1 VVDVSD
7 PASTPGGPGRR
18 WPDAALD
25 PLARLGLVEATMP
38 GSAFCEAVIDAPFD
52 EVWGY
57 VADLERAVPE
67 FDRLV
72 RRVRIR
78 SRRPD
83 AGEGAERLDMLA
95 WQVGLPVPLRF
106 DVRLEPGLCLMRGWG
121 RLYFVGMAARPEGDR
136 TRFRHVEGVPL
147 PGARLLRPIF
157 ARTTSDDM
165 AGLIAAL
172 RAR

>member
-7 PASTPGGPGRR
+7 PTTR
-18 WPDAALD
+18 WPEATLD
-25 PLARLGLVEATMP
+25 PLARLGLVQATMP
-38 GSAFCEAVIDAPFD
+38 GSAATEAVIDAPFD

-57 VADLERAVPE
+57 VADLERSVPE

-72 RRVRIR
+72 RRIRIR
-78 SRRPD
+78 SRRTED
-83 AGEGAERLDMLA
+83 GDGAEMLDMQA
-95 WQVGLPVPLRF
+95 WQVGVPVPLRF
-106 DVRLEPGLCLMRGWG
+106 DVRLAPGLCLMRGWG
-121 RLYFVGMAARPEGDR
+121 RLYFVGMAARPESDGAR

-147 PGARLLRPIF
+147 PGARLLRPVF
-157 ARTTSDDM
+157 ARTTAADM

>member
-1 VVDVSD
+1 MSD
-7 PASTPGGPGRR
+7 PVTTPGGPDRR
-18 WPDAALD
+18 WPQATLD

-38 GSAFCEAVIDAPFD
+38 GTAFCEVVIDAPFA

-57 VADLERAVPE
+57 VADLERSVPE

-72 RRVRIR
+72 RRIRIR
-78 SRRPD
+78 SRQPD
-83 AGEGAERLDMLA
+83 AGEAAERLDMLA
-95 WQVGLPVPLRF
+95 WEVGLPLPLRF

-136 TRFRHVEGVPL
+136 TRFRHAEGVPL

-157 ARTTSDDM
+157 ARTTSGDM
-165 AGLIAAL
+165 AGLVAAL